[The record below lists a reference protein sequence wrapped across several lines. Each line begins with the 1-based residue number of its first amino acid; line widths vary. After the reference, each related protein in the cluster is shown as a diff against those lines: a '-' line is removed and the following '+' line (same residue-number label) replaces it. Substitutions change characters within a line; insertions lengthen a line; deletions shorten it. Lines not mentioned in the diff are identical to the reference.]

1 MTADARI
8 MDEAIG
14 WHLRQ
19 PSMTAADWL
28 AFTDWLEA
36 DAAHAAAY
44 DRVALADRMMPI
56 ATFEAPSAASEPAPT
71 PVLPV
76 AANDDAPRARHW
88 RRVLGG
94 SVAAAVAAV
103 LIVPLALPHGPAP
116 YAVETAAG
124 ERRVVALG
132 DGTRIE
138 MGGDTRLTLD
148 RHDDRVAVLDRGQAL
163 FTVRHDADHPFTLTA
178 GTVEI
183 RDLGTVFDVAV
194 TGKDRRAR
202 LAVQVA
208 EGSVMVRPD
217 RAPVV
222 LTRGQTLTTDMAGGH
237 ELRGT
242 VAPEEVGGW
251 RDGRIALTDAT
262 LGDLADA
269 WRARFG
275 TRVTLGGE
283 LPHRPFSGM
292 VTLTGRAERDVPHMA
307 ALIGADWRREGDDW
321 IIEAPGGRSR

>member
-1 MTADARI
+1 MTTDATI
-8 MDEAIG
+8 IDTAID

-19 PSMTAADWL
+19 PEMTADDWM
-28 AFTDWLEA
+28 AFVTWLEA
-36 DAAHAAAY
+36 DPAHAAAF
-44 DRVALADRMMPI
+44 DRVAMVDRAIP
-56 ATFEAPSAASEPAPT
+56 PAPA
-71 PVLPV
+71 PAPLE
-76 AANDDAPRARHW
+76 AANDDAAPVRRW
-88 RRVLGG
+88 RGVIGG
-94 SVAAAVAAV
+94 SVAAAVAAA
-103 LIVPLALPHGPAP
+103 LLAPVMLAQRPDP
-116 YAVETAAG
+116 YSVETAAG

-148 RHDDRVAVLDRGQAL
+148 RHDDRVAMLDRGQAL

-194 TGKDRRAR
+194 TGKERRAR

-237 ELRGT
+237 AVRGT

-262 LGDLADA
+262 LGDLAAA

-275 TRVTLGGE
+275 TRVTLVGE
-283 LPHRPFSGM
+283 LPRRPFSGM